1 MTILSKLGS
10 CIGKILLIYFLLVFP
25 IEASST
31 KIEDGRKPTYK
42 ANVKKVGSDYGLL
55 VSEGG
60 TILQI
65 RVDYSGGSNPIYVG
79 WAEPGANYTDVK
91 WRIVKF
97 GWNGDNLL
105 RMNFADGVSTFTK
118 NWNQRTTYD
127 YEPDN

>member
-1 MTILSKLGS
+1 MRKKIFLILFCL
-10 CIGKILLIYFLLVFP
+10 LLIPFSVK
-25 IEASST
+25 ATSV
-31 KIEDGRKPTYK
+31 KIEDSRKSQDK
-42 ANVKKVGSDYGLL
+42 ANVLKVGKNYGLL

>member
-1 MTILSKLGS
+1 MRKKIFLILFCL
-10 CIGKILLIYFLLVFP
+10 LLIPFSVK
-25 IEASST
+25 ATSV
-31 KIEDGRKPTYK
+31 KIEDSRKSQDK
-42 ANVKKVGSDYGLL
+42 ANVLKVGKNYGLL

-97 GWNGDNLL
+97 GWSGDNLL
-105 RMNFADGVSTFTK
+105 RMNFADGVSTFIK